1 MVNMNYDLKSKT
13 LDELERIIIETGQK
27 KYIAEYIFT
36 FIHTKGV
43 ADISQ
48 ITPLSKLFRKQLAD
62 DGFYIS
68 SIKIVRKLTDDEGTS
83 KYLFELSDGNA
94 VEAVLLLDE
103 DRRTLCISTQVGCA
117 MNCTFC
123 ATAHIPFKRNLSAG
137 EIADEVYTVEKDA
150 GEITNVVYMGMG
162 EPLNNY
168 DEVIKS
174 VRILNDP
181 KGRNLGIRHITIST
195 CGIVQGIK
203 KLADETIHPRL
214 AISLNAPTNVLRSK
228 LMPSNR
234 KYPLETLLNAVQG
247 YIVKTRCEVTFE
259 YILIDSVNDT
269 TLHAR
274 MTAKL
279 LKRLKCKVNL
289 IEFNPSPFSDFR
301 PSGTEAMKR
310 FQKILEQ
317 AGIRTM
323 IRLKRGRNIK
333 AGCGQLGADWNMQST
348 KALKGDKNV

>member
-1 MVNMNYDLKSKT
+1 MVNMNHDLKSKT
-13 LDELERIIIETGQK
+13 LDELEQIVTDAGQK

-36 FIHTKGV
+36 FIHTKGA

-48 ITPLSKLFRKQLAD
+48 ITPLSKLFRKQLTD
-62 DGFYIS
+62 TGFHIS
-68 SIKIVRKLTDDEGTS
+68 SLKIARKLTDDEGTT
-83 KYLFELSDGNA
+83 KYLFELSGGNA

-123 ATAHIPFKRNLSAG
+123 ATAHIPFKHNLSAG
-137 EIADEVYTVEKDA
+137 EIADEVYIAEKDA
-150 GEITNVVYMGMG
+150 GEITSVVYMGMG

-195 CGIVQGIK
+195 CGIAPGIK

-228 LMPSNR
+228 LMPINR

-259 YILIDSVNDT
+259 YMMIAGINDSS
-269 TLHAR
+269 LHAK

-289 IEFNPSPFSDFR
+289 IEFNPNPFSNFK
-301 PSGTEAMKR
+301 PSGAEAMKR
-310 FQKILEQ
+310 FQKIMEQ
-317 AGIRTM
+317 AGIKTM
-323 IRLKRGRNIK
+323 IRLKRGRDIK
-333 AGCGQLGADWNMQST
+333 AGCGQLGADWKM
-348 KALKGDKNV
+348 

>member
-1 MVNMNYDLKSKT
+1 MVDMKQDLKSKT
-13 LDELERIIIETGQK
+13 LDELERIVTEAGQQ

-36 FIHTKGV
+36 FIHTKGA

-48 ITPLSKLFRKQLAD
+48 ITPLSKLFRKHLTDA
-62 DGFYIS
+62 GFYIS
-68 SIKIVRKLTDDEGTS
+68 SLKIARKLTDDEGTT
-83 KYLFELSDGNA
+83 KYLFELSGGNA

-137 EIADEVYTVEKDA
+137 EIADEVYTVEKDT

-174 VRILNDP
+174 VKILNDP
-181 KGRNLGIRHITIST
+181 KGRKLGIRHITIST
-195 CGIVQGIK
+195 CGIVPGIK
-203 KLADETIHPRL
+203 QLADEAIHPRL

-228 LMPSNR
+228 LMPINR
-234 KYPLETLLNAVQG
+234 KYPLETLLNAVQT
-247 YIVKTRCEVTFE
+247 YIAKTRCEVTFE
-259 YILIDSVNDT
+259 YVMIAGINDSS
-269 TLHAR
+269 LHAK

-289 IEFNPSPFSDFR
+289 IEFNPTPFSDFK

-317 AGIRTM
+317 AGIKTM
-323 IRLKRGRNIK
+323 IRLKRGRDIK
-333 AGCGQLGADWNMQST
+333 AGCGQLGADWN
-348 KALKGDKNV
+348 V

>member
-13 LDELERIIIETGQK
+13 LDELERIITKAGQK

-36 FIHTKGV
+36 FIHTKGA
-43 ADISQ
+43 ADVSQ
-48 ITPLSKLFRKQLAD
+48 ITPLSKLFRKQLD
-62 DGFYIS
+62 GKGFYIS
-68 SIKIVRKLTDDEGTS
+68 SLKIASKLTDDEGTT
-83 KYLFELSDGNA
+83 KYLFELSDGCA

-137 EIADEVYTVEKDA
+137 EIADEVYMAEKDA

-195 CGIVQGIK
+195 CGIVPGIK
-203 KLADETIHPRL
+203 TLADEKIHPRL

-228 LMPSNR
+228 LMAINR
-234 KYPLETLLNAVQG
+234 KYPLETLFNAVQT
-247 YIVKTRCEVTFE
+247 YIAKTRCEVTFE
-259 YILIDSVNDT
+259 YVLIDGVNDT
-269 TLHAR
+269 TLHAQ

-289 IEFNPSPFSDFR
+289 IEFNPTPFSDFE
-301 PSGTEAMKR
+301 PSGKEAIERFKR
-310 FQKILEQ
+310 ILEQ
-317 AGIRTM
+317 ADIRTM
-323 IRLKRGRNIK
+323 IRLKKGRDIK
-333 AGCGQLGADWNMQST
+333 AACGQLGADWNIQNI
-348 KALKGDKNV
+348 KASKGDKNV